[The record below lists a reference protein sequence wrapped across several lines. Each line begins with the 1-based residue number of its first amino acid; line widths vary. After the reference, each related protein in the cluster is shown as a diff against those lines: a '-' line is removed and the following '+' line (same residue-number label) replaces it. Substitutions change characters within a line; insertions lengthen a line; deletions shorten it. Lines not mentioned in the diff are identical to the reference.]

1 VTTLFRDR
9 CPCGNSGTRPGG
21 DPCPDYPRCHVED
34 VVARH
39 VGRGQAIALAQIC
52 AVTRLGEREI
62 KQAVHDLR
70 MDGVHIGSSRGAE
83 GTAGYYMIESAD
95 ELRAFL
101 RAYGRQAISELRLI
115 QRMLGKDEKWLREL
129 EGQLALDLGE
139 DSAA

>member
-1 VTTLFRDR
+1 MDSLFRDR
-9 CPCGNSGTRPGG
+9 CVCGNSGVRPGG
-21 DPCPDYPRCHVED
+21 QPCPEFPRCWVED
-34 VVARH
+34 VIARH
-39 VGRGQAIALAQIC
+39 VGRAQAISLAQLC
-52 AVTRLGEREI
+52 AVTRMGEREV

-95 ELRAFL
+95 ELRGFL

-129 EGQLALDLGE
+129 EGQLALDLGTG
-139 DSAA
+139 DAA